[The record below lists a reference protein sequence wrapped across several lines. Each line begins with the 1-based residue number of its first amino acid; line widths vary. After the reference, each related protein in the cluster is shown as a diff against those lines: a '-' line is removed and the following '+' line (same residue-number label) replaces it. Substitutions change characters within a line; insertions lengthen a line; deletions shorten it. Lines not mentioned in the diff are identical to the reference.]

1 MRLSRFAKT
10 PVLVVGDLMVDR
22 YIRGQ
27 VNRLSP
33 EAPVPVVHVRQEDFM
48 PGGAGNV
55 ACNIAALGGIPH
67 LISVIGQ
74 DAEGDRLGSLLR
86 ERGVEVAGLVKD
98 DSRPTI
104 VKTRVMAGHQQVVR
118 FDHESHQPLQREI
131 NATLL
136 RRVETILPLVKGVI
150 ISDYGKGLINPQL
163 LPAIL
168 ALARRHKKIV
178 TVDPKVEHFL
188 RYRGVH
194 CITPNLKEAT
204 EGMRSLPPKTDADV
218 DALGRRILKRLR
230 SRTVLITRGER
241 GMSLYDASGKITH
254 IPAQA
259 LEVFDVTGAGDTV
272 ISTFTLALASGSS
285 YIEAAY
291 LSNLA
296 GGVVVAK
303 LGTATAKPAEIRAA
317 MEHWHK

>member
-1 MRLSRFAKT
+1 M
-10 PVLVVGDLMVDR
+10 VVGDLMVDR

-55 ACNIAALGGIPH
+55 ACNIAALGGIPY
-67 LISVIGQ
+67 LISVVGQ
-74 DAEGDRLGSLLR
+74 DAEGDRLVSLLR
-86 ERGVEVAGLVKD
+86 ERGVDVDGMVKD

-131 NATLL
+131 NAAVL
-136 RRVETILPLVKGVI
+136 RRIQGVLPKVKGII
-150 ISDYGKGLINPQL
+150 ISDYGKGLINASL
-163 LPAIL
+163 LPSIL

-194 CITPNLKEAT
+194 CITPNLKEAM

-218 DALGRRILKRLR
+218 DALGRRILTRLK
-230 SRTVLITRGER
+230 SHTVLITRGER
-241 GMSLYDASGKITH
+241 GMSLYEASGKVTH
-254 IPAQA
+254 IPSQA

-272 ISTFTLALASGSS
+272 ISTFTLALASGASW
-285 YIEAAY
+285 IEAAH

-296 GGVVVAK
+296 AGVVVAK
-303 LGTATAKPAEIRAA
+303 LGTATAKPDEIRAA
-317 MEHWHK
+317 MAHWKQ

>member
-1 MRLSRFAKT
+1 
-10 PVLVVGDLMVDR
+10 
-22 YIRGQ
+22 
-27 VNRLSP
+27 
-33 EAPVPVVHVRQEDFM
+33 
-48 PGGAGNV
+48 V
-55 ACNIAALGGIPH
+55 ACNISALGGVPH
-67 LISVIGQ
+67 LVSVVGQ
-74 DAEGDRLGSLLR
+74 DAEGDRLLSLLR
-86 ERGVEVAGLVKD
+86 DKNIDVEGVVKD

-104 VKTRVMAGHQQVVR
+104 LKTRVMAGPQQVVR
-118 FDHESHQPLQREI
+118 FDHESQQPFHSEI
-131 NATLL
+131 NKTLL
-136 RRVETILPLVKGVI
+136 RRIESILPNVKGII

-178 TVDPKVEHFL
+178 TVDPKIEHFF

-194 CITPNLKEAT
+194 CITPNLKEAI
-204 EGMRSLPPKTDADV
+204 EGTRSLPPKTDAEV
-218 DALGRRILKRLR
+218 DALGRKILKRLR
-230 SRTVLITRGER
+230 CRTVLITRGER

-272 ISTFTLALASGSS
+272 ISTFTLALASGAS
-285 YIEAAY
+285 YIEAAQ

-317 MEHWHK
+317 LAHWHK